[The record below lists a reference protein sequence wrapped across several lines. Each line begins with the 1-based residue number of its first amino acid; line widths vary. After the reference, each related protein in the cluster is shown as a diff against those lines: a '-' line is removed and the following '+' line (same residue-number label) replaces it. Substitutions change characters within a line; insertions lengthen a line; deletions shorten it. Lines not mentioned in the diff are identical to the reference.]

1 MQFHSF
7 ISFPLLIKSL
17 LLNNQI
23 PMDLQMVA
31 TGMVVTSQ
39 RAVEAMELCVA
50 NFVSHEGWSHFI
62 NYVSFAFFWYGA
74 KAMTL

>member
-1 MQFHSF
+1 
-7 ISFPLLIKSL
+7 
-17 LLNNQI
+17 
-23 PMDLQMVA
+23 MVA

-62 NYVSFAFFWYGA
+62 NCFICFLLVWCLGSDIIKIFCS
-74 KAMTL
+74 

>member
-1 MQFHSF
+1 
-7 ISFPLLIKSL
+7 
-17 LLNNQI
+17 
-23 PMDLQMVA
+23 MDLQMVA

-62 NYVSFAFFWYGA
+62 NCFICFLLVWCLGSDIIKIFCS
-74 KAMTL
+74 

>member
-7 ISFPLLIKSL
+7 ISFPLLIKISVTKQSITNGL
-17 LLNNQI
+17 
-23 PMDLQMVA
+23 A

-74 KAMTL
+74 

>member
-1 MQFHSF
+1 
-7 ISFPLLIKSL
+7 
-17 LLNNQI
+17 
-23 PMDLQMVA
+23 MDLQMVA

-62 NYVSFAFFWYGA
+62 NYISFAFFWYGA
-74 KAMTL
+74 